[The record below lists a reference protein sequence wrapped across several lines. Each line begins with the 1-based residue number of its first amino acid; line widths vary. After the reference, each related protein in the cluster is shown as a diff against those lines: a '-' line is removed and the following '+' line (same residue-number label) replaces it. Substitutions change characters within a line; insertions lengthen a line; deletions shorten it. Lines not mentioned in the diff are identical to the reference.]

1 MICDSIKKLMCKLG
15 YHDFEKTA
23 DWFSKDCAVVIQEE
37 RCTRCDEEAY
47 ALLAFEYERCKDFSR
62 SAVGALNENVHKF
75 FTNAEGSNV
84 ELISCVCQENKA
96 DTTEEVR
103 KPARRKKATSKAV
116 VEA

>member
-23 DWFSKDCAVVIQEE
+23 DWFSKDCSVVIQEE
-37 RCTRCDEEAY
+37 RCSRCEEEAY
-47 ALLAFEYERCKDFSR
+47 SLMIFEPERCKDLSR
-62 SAVGALNENVHKF
+62 IAAGATEDALRKI
-75 FTNAEGSNV
+75 FTNAEGANV
-84 ELISCVCQENKA
+84 ELLTCVCQENKA
-96 DTTEEVR
+96 DAAEEV